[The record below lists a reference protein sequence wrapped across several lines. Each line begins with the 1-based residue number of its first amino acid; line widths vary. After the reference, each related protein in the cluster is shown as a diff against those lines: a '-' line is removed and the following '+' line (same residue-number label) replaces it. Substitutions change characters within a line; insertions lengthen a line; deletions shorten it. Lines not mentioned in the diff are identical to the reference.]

1 MTEGLTLTIRFAD
14 FLLKHCPKLARF
26 GAKWRLD
33 KRLLKEVTSERI
45 KVVTTQNP
53 QKVSNSHTILFLNQV
68 IRSSGKV
75 SRKSVK
81 GGKQAKIT
89 KPQLPEE
96 KALITFHF
104 AETIRRS
111 YIGQYTVRTSD
122 GTEIRTDDKTHLVD
136 DFLSSASLPKVER
149 SKVDIRK
156 WLELFR
162 EEFGADPV
170 ALFEE
175 RARG

>member
-1 MTEGLTLTIRFAD
+1 MQIIFVKNICTLNF
-14 FLLKHCPKLARF
+14 FLKHFPRLARF
-26 GAKWRLD
+26 GAKWMLD

-45 KVVTTQNP
+45 KVDSTQNP

-68 IRSSGKV
+68 IRSAGKV

-96 KALITFHF
+96 KVLITFHF

-122 GTEIRTDDKTHLVD
+122 GTEIRTDDKLEESL
-136 DFLSSASLPKVER
+136 LSPISNKEQKKIDL
-149 SKVDIRK
+149 
-156 WLELFR
+156 
-162 EEFGADPV
+162 GM
-170 ALFEE
+170 
-175 RARG
+175 